1 MFTQTPTPQSDDVMS
16 ADKSPDIK
24 TCGKIFRSPVRQ
36 NANKANKATTQ
47 SITPVRPNA
56 NTGEINRTRGKTT
69 RFCLEIPMEIGQFE
83 TKNKVQDIIAS
94 TIKKE
99 VAKVGDILKNILGCS
114 PSVYKTDNKTDD
126 RGPFETITF

>member
-1 MFTQTPTPQSDDVMS
+1 MRLANRRTNRS
-16 ADKSPDIK
+16 ACLEHFSSSIDKLSFKK
-24 TCGKIFRSPVRQ
+24 TACL
-36 NANKANKATTQ
+36 
-47 SITPVRPNA
+47 
-56 NTGEINRTRGKTT
+56 TT

-83 TKNKVQDIIAS
+83 TKNKVQDIIAL
-94 TIKKE
+94 TIEKE